1 MTPREEAFNQ
11 QCKRLLHSDEE
22 PVISQEEH
30 QESTTDLPNGQ
41 EVFDLQ
47 SEKLPHSDG
56 EPEATTAKLQ
66 EPEKINDFPLNSEAS
81 QPQENETAKTPSE
94 PVDNYLDPD
103 SLQKEIVAYTEASL
117 PSIQTSP
124 TGSISSKDRPIMECL
139 HCRRVFISEA
149 SFRNKEIHF
158 CKFLEPSTLTTPPL
172 LDKGELDSKG
182 ELSCILCGQLRDSMP
197 IFASKEDLKKHILF
211 GHTAAFVI
219 LKDLKAG
226 SSKRPKVTSFPAPCV
241 YCSKADASTVKLIDW
256 EQAVLH
262 VGIDHDKLFH
272 ALKHRDQS
280 KHTNDE
286 VLMKEFYP
294 AKLR

>member
-1 MTPREEAFNQ
+1 
-11 QCKRLLHSDEE
+11 
-22 PVISQEEH
+22 
-30 QESTTDLPNGQ
+30 
-41 EVFDLQ
+41 
-47 SEKLPHSDG
+47 
-56 EPEATTAKLQ
+56 
-66 EPEKINDFPLNSEAS
+66 
-81 QPQENETAKTPSE
+81 
-94 PVDNYLDPD
+94 
-103 SLQKEIVAYTEASL
+103 
-117 PSIQTSP
+117 
-124 TGSISSKDRPIMECL
+124 MECL
-139 HCRRVFISEA
+139 HCRRIFISEA

-158 CKFLEPSTLTTPPL
+158 CKFLEPSTLTTPSL

-262 VGIDHDKLFH
+262 VGIDHGKLFY
-272 ALKHRDQS
+272 ALKR
-280 KHTNDE
+280 TNDV

-294 AKLR
+294 AKFEADRRRKASNKLKKKSNQVEELIPDREAAAESFFQTKLSGVAQWWERQPFKGGQRGSREER